1 MSIALNI
8 ICTDRPGMLR
18 DIAGAVTSWGGNIVY
33 TQQFLLDRGVNKG
46 KASVY
51 MEIDVSEEGKPT
63 ERLVEGLKAI
73 ESILEVTIHPSFEKI
88 YGSRVI
94 IIGGG
99 AQVAQVAVGAV
110 NEADRHNL
118 RGERISVDTI
128 PLVGESALA
137 DAVSAVGRL
146 HRASILVLAGAIM
159 GGRITEEVKK
169 LQDEGIPVIALKM
182 AGSVP
187 QQADLVVTDPIQAGT
202 FAVMHVASTAVFDI
216 NRVRGMEF

>member
-1 MSIALNI
+1 MSIAINV
-8 ICTDRPGMLR
+8 ICLDRPGMLR
-18 DIAGAVTSWGGNIVY
+18 DIAGVVAKMGGNIVY
-33 TQQFLLDRGVNKG
+33 TQQFVVERGINSG

-51 MEIDVSEEGKPT
+51 MEIDCPPEDVSRMIEE
-63 ERLVEGLKAI
+63 LEGSDSII
-73 ESILEVTIHPSFEKI
+73 EVSVHDPFEKI

-128 PLVGESALA
+128 PLVGEEAIA
-137 DAVSAVGRL
+137 DAVSAVSRL
-146 HRASILVLAGAIM
+146 PRASILVLAGALM
-159 GGRITEEVKK
+159 GGRITEEVAR
-169 LQDEGIPVIALKM
+169 LQEGGIPVIALKM

-187 QQADLVVTDPIQAGT
+187 SQADMVVTDPIQAGT

-216 NRVRGMEF
+216 ARVRGREF

>member
-1 MSIALNI
+1 MSIAINV
-8 ICTDRPGMLR
+8 ICLDRPGMLR
-18 DIAGAVTSWGGNIVY
+18 DIAGVVAKMGGNIVY
-33 TQQFLLDRGVNKG
+33 TQQFVVERGINSG

-51 MEIDVSEEGKPT
+51 MEIDCPPEDVSRMIEE
-63 ERLVEGLKAI
+63 LEGSDSII
-73 ESILEVTIHPSFEKI
+73 EVSVHDPFEKI

-128 PLVGESALA
+128 PLVGEEAIA
-137 DAVSAVGRL
+137 DAVSAVSRL
-146 HRASILVLAGAIM
+146 PRASILVLAGALM
-159 GGRITEEVKK
+159 GGRITEAVAR
-169 LQDEGIPVIALKM
+169 LQEGGIPVIALKM

-187 QQADLVVTDPIQAGT
+187 SQADMVVTDPIQAGT

-216 NRVRGMEF
+216 ARVRGREF